1 MQCHECAIEGVKQEA
16 FALCKICSAGLCLG
30 HLQEAANYFEAGGT
44 SLACPHT
51 TWSTDAKRRVAANP
65 SGARSKNAVVAA
77 R

>member
-1 MQCHECAIEGVKQEA
+1 MQCHECALTGVKQEA
-16 FALCKICSAGLCLG
+16 VALCKICSAGLCLG

-51 TWSTDAKRRVAANP
+51 TWNTHAKGRVAANHP
-65 SGARSKNAVVAA
+65 RARSKNAVVAA